1 MTFRRFALASTPAA
15 RTSAVLSLL
24 ALLGVGI
31 SAANP
36 EAMVT
41 RRFTAALEA
50 GPVQMAATSTDQ
62 ALVSGSEA
70 YWLDQ
75 KRRHDNGEALVEP
88 AAWSAPLAAGL
99 AIGDR
104 ITISS
109 GKTERIL
116 QVIAVAD
123 VEPASGAAAGAV
135 PRQVAVTCRDVTAPE
150 GRLVT
155 FIAPADTAPGPVKS
169 ARAL

>member
-75 KRRHDNGEALVEP
+75 KRRHDNGEASVEP

-99 AIGDR
+99 SVGDR

-109 GKTERIL
+109 GKTQRVL
-116 QVIAVAD
+116 QVITVAD
-123 VEPASGAAAGAV
+123 VAPASGAA

-155 FIAPADTAPGPVKS
+155 FIAPADTAAGPVKS